1 MRFARRARRRAPGF
15 TLIEVL
21 VVVLIIGILAAII
34 GPRVI
39 GKTED
44 ARRTRVVADLKSIET
59 ALDLYKLDN
68 GVYPTTEQGL
78 QALVTK
84 PSVGNVPANWK
95 DGGYLSRAPSDPWG
109 HPYAYAYPGT
119 RGEYDLF
126 SLGADGQPGGEGA
139 NADAYANET

>member
-1 MRFARRARRRAPGF
+1 MRSERRARRVAGGF

-21 VVVLIIGILAAII
+21 VVVLIIGILAAIV

-39 GKTED
+39 GKADD

-78 QALVTK
+78 EALVTK
-84 PSVGNVPANWK
+84 PTVGNIPANWK
-95 DGGYLSRAPSDPWG
+95 DGGYLPRVPVDPWG
-109 HPYAYAYPGT
+109 QPYAYAYPGT
-119 RGEYDLF
+119 QGEYDLF
-126 SLGADGQPGGEGA
+126 SLGADGQPGGEGP
-139 NADAYANET
+139 NADVYAGES

>member
-1 MRFARRARRRAPGF
+1 MQSGRRARRAAGF

-21 VVVLIIGILAAII
+21 VVVLIIGILAAIV

-39 GKTED
+39 GKTEE

-68 GVYPTTEQGL
+68 GVYPSTEQGL

-84 PSVGNVPANWK
+84 PTVGSIPANWK
-95 DGGYLSRAPSDPWG
+95 DGGYLSRVPADAWG
-109 HPYAYAYPGT
+109 QPYAYAHPGT
-119 RGEYDLF
+119 RSEYDLF

-139 NADAYANET
+139 NADIYANES